1 MRQCTTRNLT
11 INLRSKSRGCIEPWE
26 LEYSKSRKVD
36 SSSFVDEYNS
46 GFAMCTSRSSIST
59 VGTSTYDGCTA
70 WRWSSESNGLWKL
83 AVSAGLV
90 RVPFG
95 LLNRLSITDVITKC
109 FSSSFFP
116 LKSDWCCEVLLYIK
130 NLYTRT
136 EVSSQ
141 NISQGTA
148 ALSTSSGR
156 TRRAENQHAGQ
167 NCPKVYWSLAQSA
180 SCKLFSPTSKN
191 TSFQRAVQ
199 TAVY

>member
-1 MRQCTTRNLT
+1 VHHQEA
-11 INLRSKSRGCIEPWE
+11 G
-26 LEYSKSRKVD
+26 
-36 SSSFVDEYNS
+36 
-46 GFAMCTSRSSIST
+46 AAST

-70 WRWSSESNGLWKL
+70 WRWSSESNCLWKL

-90 RVPFG
+90 RAPFG

-109 FSSSFFP
+109 FSSLFFSFEKW
-116 LKSDWCCEVLLYIK
+116 LVLWSSAIYIR
-130 NLYTRT
+130 NPYTRT

-156 TRRAENQHAGQ
+156 SRRENQHAGQ
-167 NCPKVYWSLAQSA
+167 NCPKVYWSLSHRARHA
-180 SCKLFSPTSKN
+180 NYFLRRAKI
-191 TSFQRAVQ
+191 QRAVQ